1 MKFEIAPGIFSV
13 VENAKPAKTVRNKG
27 KNLAKFID
35 DYCVIDI
42 ETTGLD
48 PKWDDIIEISAL
60 RVRDSKIVDEFTT
73 LVIPDDFE
81 ELPSFISDLTGI
93 TTDDILQKG
102 INTGAAV
109 KKFISFVAD
118 DVILGHNVNFDIN
131 FLYDSLKK
139 YTNQQ
144 FNSNFIDTLRIARHA
159 LPEER
164 HHRIKDLVEIFSIS
178 GYRLHNSLED
188 CKVTKLIYDELKQ
201 ILGAK
206 WEYKITYKDNHG
218 KYKFDSKD
226 IIADEN
232 KFIQTHIFFDKYF
245 VFTGKL
251 EHLNRKSAAQLVADI
266 GGHPQN
272 GVNKDT
278 NFLVVGSFDY
288 VKSIKDGMSSKQ
300 KKAIEKQLS
309 GQDIQILTEDVFLEQ
324 LL

>member
-13 VENAKPAKTVRNKG
+13 IESAKTAKIDRNKG
-27 KNLAKFID
+27 KSLAKFIN

-60 RVRDSKIVDEFTT
+60 RVRNSKIVDEFTT
-73 LVIPDDFE
+73 LVIPEDFQ

-93 TTDDILQKG
+93 TTDEILKKG
-102 INTGAAV
+102 ITTETAV
-109 KKFISFVAD
+109 KNFISFVAD
-118 DVILGHNVNFDIN
+118 DIIIGHNVNFDIN
-131 FLYDSLKK
+131 FLYDGLKK

-144 FNSNFIDTLRIARHA
+144 FNSDFIDTLRIARHA
-159 LPEER
+159 LPEEH

-178 GYRLHNSLED
+178 GYRLHSSVED
-188 CKVTKLIYDELKQ
+188 CRVTKLIYDKLKE
-201 ILGAK
+201 ILGSN
-206 WEYKITYKDNHG
+206 WEYRIAYKNNHG

-226 IIADEN
+226 IVADEN
-232 KFIQTHIFFDKYF
+232 KFIQTHAFFDKYF

-288 VKSIKDGMSSKQ
+288 IKSIKNGMSSKQ